1 MPARV
6 PMTERQ
12 REALLPLPDTEDE
25 IVRHH
30 SLSTADLAAIAE
42 ARTPETRLS
51 YALQLCCLRYPG
63 RNLRRGEVL
72 PAVMLDHIAEQ
83 IGVDAAVIAGFA
95 RRGPTRYEQ
104 LAAIKR
110 RHGFRDLTQPGRVE
124 ISAWLVTEAVGLN
137 DGRSVLL
144 DRLILKLRADRIV
157 IPGASVVERMA
168 AEAMHA
174 ADLKIIAQVD
184 ALLAGPQRDSLDAI
198 LSDKAH
204 ARQSRLAWLREPPSR
219 VGGHSLFEILDKIE
233 LVRSTGVPGLH
244 LPTALHPRLGQMA
257 REGVRY
263 TAQAFQQMGTAIRR
277 PGRDV
282 ARARGHVD
290 RRGARHVPFPRR
302 PRQSSGAQ
310 APGRHDRRDGRERS
324 RAPPAHRR
332 GVGRPDQ
339 SRPEWS

>member
-30 SLSTADLAAIAE
+30 SLSVADLAAIAE

-72 PAVMLDHIAEQ
+72 PAVMLDHVAEQ

-110 RHGFRDLTQPGRVE
+110 RHGFCDLTQPGRAE
-124 ISAWLVTEAVGLN
+124 IAAWLVTEAIGLN
-137 DGRSVLL
+137 DGRVLL
-144 DRLILKLRADRIV
+144 DRLILKLRADQII

-174 ADLKIIAQVD
+174 ADLKVIAQVD
-184 ALLAGPQRDSLDAI
+184 ELLARPQRDSLYQSL
-198 LSDKAH
+198 LSLTRGASQSSAVSIRCADSRSGEVGWAH
-204 ARQSRLAWLREPPSR
+204 PWRLP
-219 VGGHSLFEILDKIE
+219 G
-233 LVRSTGVPGLH
+233 RSTRRQRCGL
-244 LPTALHPRLGQMA
+244 
-257 REGVRY
+257 
-263 TAQAFQQMGTAIRR
+263 
-277 PGRDV
+277 
-282 ARARGHVD
+282 
-290 RRGARHVPFPRR
+290 
-302 PRQSSGAQ
+302 
-310 APGRHDRRDGRERS
+310 
-324 RAPPAHRR
+324 
-332 GVGRPDQ
+332 
-339 SRPEWS
+339 